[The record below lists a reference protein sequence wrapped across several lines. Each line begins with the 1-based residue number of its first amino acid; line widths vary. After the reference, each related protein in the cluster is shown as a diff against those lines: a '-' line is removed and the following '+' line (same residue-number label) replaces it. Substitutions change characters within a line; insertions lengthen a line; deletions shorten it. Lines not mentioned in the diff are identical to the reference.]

1 MQPILVLDLHS
12 PTPRGDVPSADMS
25 AMILVIRVPFQP
37 RKLLPFS
44 LSFFLFFALP
54 FFTCADPSSGLRSV
68 KEVVDVNW
76 NGPRPLSDSSPFTDT
91 TPGANRRSVNYRNRR
106 LLDGEMCTK
115 FDISIFQGPGSPLP
129 NGIPTF
135 SVQIFNLCTVGCPI
149 SNVHVACGWFAS
161 AKLVNPKV
169 FRRVKYNDCLVN
181 DGNPIPYGDSITFQY
196 ANSFAYQLKVET
208 AVTCKWP

>member
-1 MQPILVLDLHS
+1 MKPDEWVS
-12 PTPRGDVPSADMS
+12 NG
-25 AMILVIRVPFQP
+25 
-37 RKLLPFS
+37 
-44 LSFFLFFALP
+44 
-54 FFTCADPSSGLRSV
+54 SGTVTGRWIYM
-68 KEVVDVNW
+68 W
-76 NGPRPLSDSSPFTDT
+76 NIGLI
-91 TPGANRRSVNYRNRR
+91 A
-106 LLDGEMCTK
+106 EMCTK

-149 SNVHVACGWFAS
+149 SDVHVACGWFAS

-169 FRRVKYNDCLVN
+169 FRRVKFNDCLVN

-196 ANSFAYQLKVET
+196 ANSFAYQLRVET

>member
-1 MQPILVLDLHS
+1 MGSCHAFIFPGFGVVKIFMDANVNETRSLNDS
-12 PTPRGDVPSADMS
+12 PNLGGIA
-25 AMILVIRVPFQP
+25 
-37 RKLLPFS
+37 
-44 LSFFLFFALP
+44 
-54 FFTCADPSSGLRSV
+54 SSTSRRSV
-68 KEVVDVNW
+68 KY
-76 NGPRPLSDSSPFTDT
+76 T
-91 TPGANRRSVNYRNRR
+91 NRR
-106 LLDGEMCTK
+106 LLDGGKLFHFPRFLWMVVWFIRTGNNMKPDEWVSSETITVRWIYTWNIGLIAEICTK

-149 SNVHVACGWFAS
+149 SDVHVACGWFAS

-169 FRRVKYNDCLVN
+169 FRRVKFNDCLVN

-196 ANSFAYQLKVET
+196 ANSFAYQLRVET

>member
-1 MQPILVLDLHS
+1 
-12 PTPRGDVPSADMS
+12 MS
-25 AMILVIRVPFQP
+25 AMILVIGVSLQQRM
-37 RKLLPFS
+37 LLAFS
-44 LSFFLFFALP
+44 LSCFFLFVLP
-54 FFTCADPSSGLRSV
+54 LFTCVESSISGLRSAKNV
-68 KEVVDVNW
+68 MDFNF
-76 NGPRPLSDSSPFTDT
+76 NQTGSTSDSPSVAEI
-91 TPGANRRSVNYRNRR
+91 TPTSSGRSVKYTNRR

-169 FRRVKYNDCLVN
+169 FRRLKYNDCLVN

-196 ANSFAYQLKVET
+196 ANSFAYQLRVET